1 MPIYDSKATGKK
13 KLLRVL
19 LVSLTAL
26 AVQSDGIAAMAEVLP
41 QISQQQSPA
50 IPDQILMSNNEELAA
65 DPQAPV
71 RFDLL
76 DPAQYALQAKDYGGH
91 PAYGAAI
98 LARGCADYFES
109 RSHHDQDLADAAKLE
124 KSGDRN
130 FEDLVAATAFKI
142 RTMEAQCSG
151 VTAEDIRNSGD
162 LLREAA
168 AAGDVN
174 AKAIVLFEDFRAVDA
189 ARAEAKLANK
199 AFDVDPAVYKDWLNE
214 AVHLT
219 EQGNLRGAQLAALLT
234 GLSAYGQKD
243 MTTSAMWSMV
253 AQQSN
258 GEAFDSGKFSFETE
272 PYNELSGAERA
283 AATERAKTVFGACC
297 NQPSAQAQEKADRVI
312 AAPEREEIGQLPAR

>member
-1 MPIYDSKATGKK
+1 MRSWLPTL
-13 KLLRVL
+13 KL
-19 LVSLTAL
+19 
-26 AVQSDGIAAMAEVLP
+26 P
-41 QISQQQSPA
+41 
-50 IPDQILMSNNEELAA
+50 
-65 DPQAPV
+65 
-71 RFDLL
+71 FDLICWIRRNMHCR
-76 DPAQYALQAKDYGGH
+76 PRITGGH

-98 LARGCADYFES
+98 LARVCADYFES

-142 RTMEAQCSG
+142 RTMEVQCSG

-162 LLREAA
+162 LMREAA

-174 AKAIVLFEDFRAVDA
+174 AKGIVLFEDFRAVDA

-253 AQQSN
+253 AQQSK

>member
-1 MPIYDSKATGKK
+1 MPIYDSKSTGKK

-26 AVQSDGIAAMAEVLP
+26 AVQSDVIAAMAEVLP

-50 IPDQILMSNNEELAA
+50 IPDQILISNNEELAA
-65 DPQAPV
+65 ASQASV
-71 RFDLL
+71 RYDLL
-76 DPAQYALQAKDYGGH
+76 NPAQYALQAKDYGGH

-98 LARGCADYFES
+98 LARGCANYFES
-109 RSHHDQDLADAAKLE
+109 KSHHDQDLADAAKLE

-162 LLREAA
+162 LLRE

-234 GLSAYGQKD
+234 GLSPYGQKD

-283 AATERAKTVFGACC
+283 AATERAKTVFDSCC
-297 NQPSAQAQEKADRVI
+297 NQPSAQAQEAPDRVI

>member
-1 MPIYDSKATGKK
+1 M
-13 KLLRVL
+13 
-19 LVSLTAL
+19 
-26 AVQSDGIAAMAEVLP
+26 EV
-41 QISQQQSPA
+41 
-50 IPDQILMSNNEELAA
+50 
-65 DPQAPV
+65 
-71 RFDLL
+71 
-76 DPAQYALQAKDYGGH
+76 
-91 PAYGAAI
+91 
-98 LARGCADYFES
+98 
-109 RSHHDQDLADAAKLE
+109 
-124 KSGDRN
+124 
-130 FEDLVAATAFKI
+130 
-142 RTMEAQCSG
+142 QCSG

-174 AKAIVLFEDFRAVDA
+174 AKGIVLFEDFRALDA

-272 PYNELSGAERA
+272 PYNELNSAERA
-283 AATERAKTVFGACC
+283 AATERAKSVFDSCC
-297 NQPSAQAQEKADRVI
+297 NQPSAQAQEAPDRVI